1 MNKSWA
7 CQRLNLH
14 VQNITFASAYEYI
27 VVLHKVHEWQIK
39 SQYKNISY
47 NYRSSIVLFFS
58 MGKNTSEWDREV
70 CSTMRGV
77 VSQVTLAAWS
87 NITILQE
94 CFWGDKH
101 SLWFNCTTEAYT
113 EKCLHMISNSSVS
126 LPGLDN
132 CYQKTLPSNKSKTP
146 LLHKSFGTTQTH
158 FELLWRYL

>member
-1 MNKSWA
+1 
-7 CQRLNLH
+7 
-14 VQNITFASAYEYI
+14 
-27 VVLHKVHEWQIK
+27 
-39 SQYKNISY
+39 
-47 NYRSSIVLFFS
+47 

-132 CYQKTLPSNKSKTP
+132 CYQKTLPSNKIRHPYYIKTLGLSKHTLNYCGIIS
-146 LLHKSFGTTQTH
+146 LLGVMLSW
-158 FELLWRYL
+158 LWFYLYTGKMQDGQLSLYKLHHSRKVHVFQRLIYRLRRI